1 MQRRSSA
8 AKNKQVTLL
17 KTQVGKVNILKR
29 SKYINKINF
38 NKQMYFLFEIKKKK
52 GLDLTLDSEV
62 RSRDRAAVIAGG
74 GQVSIT
80 RW

>member
-1 MQRRSSA
+1 M
-8 AKNKQVTLL
+8 TLL

-29 SKYINKINF
+29 SKYINKVNF
-38 NKQMYFLFEIKKKK
+38 NKQMNFLFEIKKK

-62 RSRDRAAVIAGG
+62 RSRDRAAVIEGG
-74 GQVSIT
+74 EQGSIT

>member
-52 GLDLTLDSEV
+52 DW
-62 RSRDRAAVIAGG
+62 I
-74 GQVSIT
+74 
-80 RW
+80 